1 MKRGWAAAAGAMAL
15 ALAVSGRGQELRH
28 AALAEVV
35 AVENGKTNLELE
47 ITAALEGGA
56 VLEARGEGLE
66 EALTALKSAGT
77 ERVEMSHVTA
87 VVLGDGLD
95 TEELLWQQV
104 KHRKS
109 GYGATVWLAAEG
121 EAGALLSQAE
131 EPAER
136 LRNLE
141 ENGGA
146 GAPGVME
153 ALRALTEVG
162 EVEVPIIDVEDGKL
176 VLVGRE
182 IIRAS
187 EAGE

>member
-1 MKRGWAAAAGAMAL
+1 MKHGWIATAGVMAL

-35 AVENGKTNLELE
+35 AVENGKTNSRLEL
-47 ITAALEGGA
+47 TAAVEGGA
-56 VLEARGEGLE
+56 VLRSEGEGLE
-66 EALTALKSAGT
+66 EALEALKSAGT
-77 ERVEMSHVTA
+77 ERVEVSHVTA
-87 VVLGDGLD
+87 VVLGRGVD

-121 EAGALLSQAE
+121 EAGALLRQAE

-141 ENGGA
+141 KNGGA
-146 GAPGVME
+146 AAPGVME

-162 EVEVPIIDVEDGKL
+162 EVEVPILDVEDGKL

-182 IIRAS
+182 IIQAS